1 MDNDNVSKNNIVVV
15 DGGGTND
22 GGYVWLG
29 GGVSKIGVV

>member
-1 MDNDNVSKNNIVVV
+1 MKNFLCW
-15 DGGGTND
+15 GGGTND

>member
-1 MDNDNVSKNNIVVV
+1 MKNFLCS
-15 DGGGTND
+15 GGGTND

>member
-1 MDNDNVSKNNIVVV
+1 MKNFLYW
-15 DGGGTND
+15 GGGTND

>member
-1 MDNDNVSKNNIVVV
+1 MDNDNVSKNTIVVV